1 MSTETYVRNGHRVKI
16 TIDHDPTGQCTWS
29 YTIDADGFTEMRDR
43 PLESADAAREAATTH
58 ANAKADALPP
68 GDEAGA

>member
-1 MSTETYVRNGHRVKI
+1 MATETYVRNGHNVEI
-16 TIDHDPTGQCTWS
+16 TIDHDPTGRCTWA

-43 PLESADAAREAATTH
+43 PVESFDMAMEAAKTH

-68 GDEAGA
+68 GDSPQ